1 MKIAAA
7 SLAFHLLCSNADA
20 FSVGSTRFAKTPTK
34 LRMSEE
40 DDAIPKRP
48 AAVRPVAINFP
59 NPSASAAE
67 DNKEETVIPEAISP
81 PSEPEIEM
89 KVEVEIVKDNV
100 EEEAP
105 APTME
110 TEVEEQ
116 IVIQEITIPA
126 VISPASESDI
136 EKKEEVEEV
145 EIVEDNVGDEAPAPT
160 MEPEVKEEIA
170 IPAAISPPSEPEFEL
185 KEEVEIV
192 EDKAPVV
199 APVAEEPKEVE
210 PVFEEPTTSTKSEES
225 EPALVK
231 LTALQRLSGIKVSSV
246 KGNGEIELTSF
257 LKSGGDKAMLVF
269 GTYAADFNA
278 IEYVQRLRYYLPQLK
293 ERGITK
299 IGLVLN
305 CEADAAKTLVN
316 MLDLETDATSD
327 DTTVELLVDPKG
339 EAGRAFGVGTGWRPD
354 DEEMSPYLKLFGM
367 LFGLGAWA
375 TLPAVI
381 GGYIGNPFFGQPWIE
396 DAIAVGQIKGRW
408 PNTALELDTSGEIK
422 VNKFKELPYVGGWER
437 RPLELATLRL
447 QNMVDISIKNW
458 KELAPTEDA
467 LKAGVLTQLGGLL
480 VVDSNTEKEL
490 FRWRDPGICA
500 VTNFEDV
507 LKKIDFIENS
517 K

>member
-1 MKIAAA
+1 
-7 SLAFHLLCSNADA
+7 
-20 FSVGSTRFAKTPTK
+20 
-34 LRMSEE
+34 
-40 DDAIPKRP
+40 
-48 AAVRPVAINFP
+48 
-59 NPSASAAE
+59 
-67 DNKEETVIPEAISP
+67 
-81 PSEPEIEM
+81 
-89 KVEVEIVKDNV
+89 VEVEIVED
-100 EEEAP
+100 EAP

-110 TEVEEQ
+110 TEVEEKN
-116 IVIQEITIPA
+116 VIQEIIIPA
-126 VISPASESDI
+126 EISPPEPEI
-136 EKKEEVEEV
+136 LLKVEVEN
-145 EIVEDNVGDEAPAPT
+145 VEDNAEDEAPAPT
-160 MEPEVKEEIA
+160 MKTQVKEQIVIQEII
-170 IPAAISPPSEPEFEL
+170 IPAAISPPSEPEFEM

-199 APVAEEPKEVE
+199 DK
-210 PVFEEPTTSTKSEES
+210 FEEPTTSTKSEES
-225 EPALVK
+225 VAALVK
-231 LTALQRLSGIKVSSV
+231 LTALQRLSGIRVSSV

-316 MLDLETDATSD
+316 MLDLKTDATSD
-327 DTTVELLVDPKG
+327 DTTVELFVDPKG

-480 VVDSNTEKEL
+480 VVDSNTEEEL